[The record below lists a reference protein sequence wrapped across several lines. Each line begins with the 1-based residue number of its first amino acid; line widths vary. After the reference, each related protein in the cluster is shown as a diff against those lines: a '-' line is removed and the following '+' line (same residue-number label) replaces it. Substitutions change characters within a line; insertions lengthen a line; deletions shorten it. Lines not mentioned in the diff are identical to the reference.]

1 MSVINKVLRD
11 LDSRQTAE
19 QPVRHADAARLYPKG
34 LVNGVVVVGGES
46 GPGRARPLIDW
57 RVALV
62 TLLVLL
68 AGAAGLMWWLRPPT
82 VIKPA
87 WLVPS
92 TPAMPTVMPT
102 AVPTSNPRLPMPV
115 AGSVEAPASR
125 QTAAALAVAKP
136 RADAVASPA
145 SIAVPAT
152 AAVKVPRGVAV
163 AGPAISKPMSGAL
176 ASEPPPDLI
185 SAPPPA
191 SATNVSEAR
200 SERAGTAE
208 LAAQAQLLWNNGDRR
223 AALALLHNA
232 LLRLEQAAANPGA
245 LAQLARE
252 HARMSL
258 ALGQPADALAM
269 LERLEPQ
276 LAGVADIWAM
286 RGNAA
291 QRLGQHAQAVAA
303 YQRGLALRPDESR
316 WLLGAAVSLAAMGQ
330 TSPAAELAEKA
341 RALKALPPDVANYLR
356 QLGVAVRSD

>member
-62 TLLVLL
+62 MLLVLL

-92 TPAMPTVMPT
+92 TPAVPTVTPT

-115 AGSVEAPASR
+115 PASVEAPAPR
-125 QTAAALAVAKP
+125 QTASALAAPKP
-136 RADAVASPA
+136 RTDAVASPA
-145 SIAVPAT
+145 SVAVPAT
-152 AAVKVPRGVAV
+152 AAVMARGAAV
-163 AGPAISKPMSGAL
+163 AGPAASMPVPGAL
-176 ASEPPPDLI
+176 ASDPSPDLVR
-185 SAPPPA
+185 APPA
-191 SATNVSEAR
+191 TSATNVSEAR

-223 AALALLHNA
+223 AALALLHSA
-232 LLRLEQAAANPGA
+232 LLRLEQAAANPSA

-258 ALGQPADALAM
+258 AMGQPADALAM

-330 TSPAAELAEKA
+330 TSAAAELAEKA
-341 RALKALPPDVANYLR
+341 RSVKALPPDVANYLR